1 MNIIERIDRPC
12 EYVEVAQT
20 ALIACQYLYLWLF
33 AGPDDAYK
41 VYSLA
46 ILMAF
51 EFVMVHSGL
60 FMAAMPLKA
69 SIRLFI
75 PLYGL
80 FAFGHSMREGDYT
93 IVILYLATVLN
104 RMRFAFFNVSKS
116 VKQRVVKQSMIA
128 LAVYFVL
135 TVSVVCAESVIPS
148 FSLGAAFSESASYT
162 REVRAGGLFVEKPYV
177 PICLGFL
184 VHPCIRQNP
193 LFLPEI
199 SVRHSL
205 TVRTHRMPVR
215 CHISKAILLRSC
227 PFLFSRQPFPE
238 HCGHIR
244 FQNFQSL
251 P

>member
-80 FAFGHSMREGDYT
+80 FAFAFGHSMREGDYT
-93 IVILYLATVLN
+93 IIILYLATVLN

-116 VKQRVVKQSMIA
+116 VKQRVVRQSMIA

-148 FSLGAAFSESASYT
+148 FSLGDAFSESASYT
-162 REVRAGGLFVEKPYV
+162 READ
-177 PICLGFL
+177 
-184 VHPCIRQNP
+184 
-193 LFLPEI
+193 
-199 SVRHSL
+199 
-205 TVRTHRMPVR
+205 
-215 CHISKAILLRSC
+215 A
-227 PFLFSRQPFPE
+227 SRQMGKLADASSWYRRAYFLADSLNQHE
-238 HCGHIR
+238 A
-244 FQNFQSL
+244 QNSILSGLGQVYNDLQNYQLAHEFTDTQGYIG
-251 P
+251 

>member
-75 PLYGL
+75 PLHQQYIA
-80 FAFGHSMREGDYT
+80 FA
-93 IVILYLATVLN
+93 VLYHQHANNLWL
-104 RMRFAFFNVSKS
+104 
-116 VKQRVVKQSMIA
+116 
-128 LAVYFVL
+128 
-135 TVSVVCAESVIPS
+135 
-148 FSLGAAFSESASYT
+148 
-162 REVRAGGLFVEKPYV
+162 
-177 PICLGFL
+177 
-184 VHPCIRQNP
+184 
-193 LFLPEI
+193 
-199 SVRHSL
+199 
-205 TVRTHRMPVR
+205 
-215 CHISKAILLRSC
+215 
-227 PFLFSRQPFPE
+227 
-238 HCGHIR
+238 
-244 FQNFQSL
+244 
-251 P
+251 

>member
-1 MNIIERIDRPC
+1 MNIIEHIDRPC

-80 FAFGHSMREGDYT
+80 FAFAFGHSMREGDYT
-93 IVILYLATVLN
+93 IIILYLATVLN

-116 VKQRVVKQSMIA
+116 VKQRVVRQSMIA

-148 FSLGAAFSESASYT
+148 FSLGTAFPN
-162 REVRAGGLFVEKPYV
+162 RHPIPVKYV
-177 PICLGFL
+177 PEDCLLKSLMYQYVSDF
-184 VHPCIRQNP
+184 CITVYF
-193 LFLPEI
+193 LFL
-199 SVRHSL
+199 
-205 TVRTHRMPVR
+205 
-215 CHISKAILLRSC
+215 ISKLYGGNVLSLKEDAPEAILKK
-227 PFLFSRQPFPE
+227 
-238 HCGHIR
+238 
-244 FQNFQSL
+244 
-251 P
+251 

>member
-80 FAFGHSMREGDYT
+80 FAFAFGHSMREGDYT
-93 IVILYLATVLN
+93 IIILYLATVLN

-116 VKQRVVKQSMIA
+116 VKQRVVRQSMIA
-128 LAVYFVL
+128 LYNPQIQI
-135 TVSVVCAESVIPS
+135 SAESETKRSIFREKDKTKRS
-148 FSLGAAFSESASYT
+148 KKESAQHSKS
-162 REVRAGGLFVEKPYV
+162 RNKSFVMT
-177 PICLGFL
+177 
-184 VHPCIRQNP
+184 
-193 LFLPEI
+193 
-199 SVRHSL
+199 SVSAL
-205 TVRTHRMPVR
+205 
-215 CHISKAILLRSC
+215 
-227 PFLFSRQPFPE
+227 
-238 HCGHIR
+238 
-244 FQNFQSL
+244 
-251 P
+251 

>member
-80 FAFGHSMREGDYT
+80 FAFAFGHSMREGDYT

-116 VKQRVVKQSMIA
+116 VKQRVVRQSMIA

-135 TVSVVCAESVIPS
+135 TVSVVCA
-148 FSLGAAFSESASYT
+148 ESASYT

-184 VHPCIRQNP
+184 YYSVLSFFNFKTVWRERAFIKRRCTGGYTEEVTNKRQQKN
-193 LFLPEI
+193 
-199 SVRHSL
+199 
-205 TVRTHRMPVR
+205 
-215 CHISKAILLRSC
+215 K
-227 PFLFSRQPFPE
+227 
-238 HCGHIR
+238 
-244 FQNFQSL
+244 
-251 P
+251 

>member
-80 FAFGHSMREGDYT
+80 FAFAFGHS
-93 IVILYLATVLN
+93 
-104 RMRFAFFNVSKS
+104 MRFAFFNVSKS
-116 VKQRVVKQSMIA
+116 VKQRVVRQSMIA

-184 VHPCIRQNP
+184 YYSVLSFFNFKTVWRERAFIKRRCTGGYTEEVTNKRQQKN
-193 LFLPEI
+193 
-199 SVRHSL
+199 
-205 TVRTHRMPVR
+205 
-215 CHISKAILLRSC
+215 K
-227 PFLFSRQPFPE
+227 
-238 HCGHIR
+238 
-244 FQNFQSL
+244 
-251 P
+251 

>member
-80 FAFGHSMREGDYT
+80 FAFAFGHSMREGDYT
-93 IVILYLATVLN
+93 IIILYLATVLN

-116 VKQRVVKQSMIA
+116 VKQRVVRQSMIA

-135 TVSVVCAESVIPS
+135 TVSVV
-148 FSLGAAFSESASYT
+148 
-162 REVRAGGLFVEKPYV
+162 RGLFV
-177 PICLGFL
+177 ICYFCSRISAQFHSFL
-184 VHPCIRQNP
+184 IGDILFRYCLCLIFSVSP
-193 LFLPEI
+193 LPAFRI
-199 SVRHSL
+199 
-205 TVRTHRMPVR
+205 HRVGCSFSAWR
-215 CHISKAILLRSC
+215 CC
-227 PFLFSRQPFPE
+227 F
-238 HCGHIR
+238 C
-244 FQNFQSL
+244 
-251 P
+251 

>member
-51 EFVMVHSGL
+51 EFVMVHSGF

-80 FAFGHSMREGDYT
+80 FAFAVGYSMREGDYT
-93 IVILYLATVLN
+93 IIILYLATVLN

-116 VKQRVVKQSMIA
+116 VKQRVVRQSMIA

-148 FSLGAAFSESASYT
+148 FSLGAAFPN
-162 REVRAGGLFVEKPYV
+162 RHPIPVKYV
-177 PICLGFL
+177 PEDCLLKSLMYQYVSDF
-184 VHPCIRQNP
+184 CITVYF
-193 LFLPEI
+193 LFL
-199 SVRHSL
+199 
-205 TVRTHRMPVR
+205 
-215 CHISKAILLRSC
+215 ISKLYGGNVLSLKEDAPEAILKK
-227 PFLFSRQPFPE
+227 
-238 HCGHIR
+238 
-244 FQNFQSL
+244 
-251 P
+251 

>member
-80 FAFGHSMREGDYT
+80 FAFAFGHSMREGDYT
-93 IVILYLATVLN
+93 IIILYLATVLN

-116 VKQRVVKQSMIA
+116 VKQRVVRQSMIA

-148 FSLGAAFSESASYT
+148 FSLGTAFPN
-162 REVRAGGLFVEKPYV
+162 RHPMPVKYV
-177 PICLGFL
+177 PEDCLLKSLMYQYVSDF
-184 VHPCIRQNP
+184 CITVYF
-193 LFLPEI
+193 LFL
-199 SVRHSL
+199 
-205 TVRTHRMPVR
+205 
-215 CHISKAILLRSC
+215 ISKLYGGNVLSLKEDAPEAILKK
-227 PFLFSRQPFPE
+227 
-238 HCGHIR
+238 
-244 FQNFQSL
+244 
-251 P
+251 

>member
-80 FAFGHSMREGDYT
+80 FAFAFGHSMREGDYT
-93 IVILYLATVLN
+93 IIILYLATVLN

-116 VKQRVVKQSMIA
+116 VKQRVVRQSMIA

-148 FSLGAAFSESASYT
+148 FSLGCRFFRIGILYP
-162 REVRAGGLFVEKPYV
+162 LKYV
-177 PICLGFL
+177 PEDCLLKSLMYQYVSDF
-184 VHPCIRQNP
+184 CITVYF
-193 LFLPEI
+193 LFL
-199 SVRHSL
+199 
-205 TVRTHRMPVR
+205 
-215 CHISKAILLRSC
+215 ISKLYGGNVLSLKEDAPEAILKK
-227 PFLFSRQPFPE
+227 
-238 HCGHIR
+238 
-244 FQNFQSL
+244 
-251 P
+251 

>member
-80 FAFGHSMREGDYT
+80 LHLHLGIQCGRGIIQSS
-93 IVILYLATVLN
+93 
-104 RMRFAFFNVSKS
+104 FFTLQLCSTECVS
-116 VKQRVVKQSMIA
+116 
-128 LAVYFVL
+128 
-135 TVSVVCAESVIPS
+135 
-148 FSLGAAFSESASYT
+148 
-162 REVRAGGLFVEKPYV
+162 LFQ
-177 PICLGFL
+177 C
-184 VHPCIRQNP
+184 Q
-193 LFLPEI
+193 
-199 SVRHSL
+199 
-205 TVRTHRMPVR
+205 
-215 CHISKAILLRSC
+215 
-227 PFLFSRQPFPE
+227 
-238 HCGHIR
+238 
-244 FQNFQSL
+244 
-251 P
+251 

>member
-80 FAFGHSMREGDYT
+80 FAFAFGHSMREGDYT
-93 IVILYLATVLN
+93 IIILYLATVLN

-116 VKQRVVKQSMIA
+116 VKQRVVRQSMIA

-184 VHPCIRQNP
+184 YYSVLSFFNFKTVWRERAFNP
-193 LFLPEI
+193 GIYNRLL
-199 SVRHSL
+199 L
-205 TVRTHRMPVR
+205 N
-215 CHISKAILLRSC
+215 IL
-227 PFLFSRQPFPE
+227 
-238 HCGHIR
+238 
-244 FQNFQSL
+244 
-251 P
+251 

>member
-80 FAFGHSMREGDYT
+80 FAFAFGHSMREGDYT
-93 IVILYLATVLN
+93 IVILYCAQQN
-104 RMRFAFFNVSKS
+104 AFRF
-116 VKQRVVKQSMIA
+116 
-128 LAVYFVL
+128 
-135 TVSVVCAESVIPS
+135 
-148 FSLGAAFSESASYT
+148 
-162 REVRAGGLFVEKPYV
+162 
-177 PICLGFL
+177 
-184 VHPCIRQNP
+184 
-193 LFLPEI
+193 
-199 SVRHSL
+199 
-205 TVRTHRMPVR
+205 
-215 CHISKAILLRSC
+215 
-227 PFLFSRQPFPE
+227 
-238 HCGHIR
+238 
-244 FQNFQSL
+244 FQCQ
-251 P
+251 

>member
-184 VHPCIRQNP
+184 YY
-193 LFLPEI
+193 
-199 SVRHSL
+199 SVL
-205 TVRTHRMPVR
+205 
-215 CHISKAILLRSC
+215 SC
-227 PFLFSRQPFPE
+227 RY
-238 HCGHIR
+238 
-244 FQNFQSL
+244 
-251 P
+251 

>member
-51 EFVMVHSGL
+51 EFVMVHSGF

-80 FAFGHSMREGDYT
+80 FAFAVGYSMREGDYT
-93 IVILYLATVLN
+93 IIILYLATVLN
-104 RMRFAFFNVSKS
+104 RMRFAFSMS
-116 VKQRVVKQSMIA
+116 V
-128 LAVYFVL
+128 
-135 TVSVVCAESVIPS
+135 
-148 FSLGAAFSESASYT
+148 
-162 REVRAGGLFVEKPYV
+162 
-177 PICLGFL
+177 
-184 VHPCIRQNP
+184 N
-193 LFLPEI
+193 
-199 SVRHSL
+199 
-205 TVRTHRMPVR
+205 
-215 CHISKAILLRSC
+215 RS
-227 PFLFSRQPFPE
+227 SS
-238 HCGHIR
+238 G
-244 FQNFQSL
+244 
-251 P
+251 

>member
-51 EFVMVHSGL
+51 EFVMVHSGF

-80 FAFGHSMREGDYT
+80 FCIRSW
-93 IVILYLATVLN
+93 V
-104 RMRFAFFNVSKS
+104 FN
-116 VKQRVVKQSMIA
+116 
-128 LAVYFVL
+128 
-135 TVSVVCAESVIPS
+135 
-148 FSLGAAFSESASYT
+148 
-162 REVRAGGLFVEKPYV
+162 AGGGLYN
-177 PICLGFL
+177 
-184 VHPCIRQNP
+184 H
-193 LFLPEI
+193 
-199 SVRHSL
+199 HSL
-205 TVRTHRMPVR
+205 P
-215 CHISKAILLRSC
+215 CNCAQQNA
-227 PFLFSRQPFPE
+227 F
-238 HCGHIR
+238 R
-244 FQNFQSL
+244 FFQCQ
-251 P
+251 

>member
-80 FAFGHSMREGDYT
+80 FAFAFGHSMREGDYT
-93 IVILYLATVLN
+93 IIILYLATVLN

-116 VKQRVVKQSMIA
+116 VKQRVVRQSMIA

-162 REVRAGGLFVEKPYV
+162 REVRAGGLFVEKAL
-177 PICLGFL
+177 CTNMS
-184 VHPCIRQNP
+184 R
-193 LFLPEI
+193 I
-199 SVRHSL
+199 SVL
-205 TVRTHRMPVR
+205 QCTFFFL
-215 CHISKAILLRSC
+215 ISKTVWRERAFIKRRC
-227 PFLFSRQPFPE
+227 TGGYTEEVTNKRQ
-238 HCGHIR
+238 
-244 FQNFQSL
+244 QKNK
-251 P
+251 

>member
-80 FAFGHSMREGDYT
+80 FAFAFGHSMREGDYT
-93 IVILYLATVLN
+93 IIILYLATVLN

-116 VKQRVVKQSMIA
+116 VKQRVVRQSMIA

-162 REVRAGGLFVEKPYV
+162 REVRAGGLFIEKPYV

-184 VHPCIRQNP
+184 YYSVLSFFNFKTVWRERAFIKRRCTGGYTEEVTNKRQQ
-193 LFLPEI
+193 
-199 SVRHSL
+199 
-205 TVRTHRMPVR
+205 
-215 CHISKAILLRSC
+215 KKK
-227 PFLFSRQPFPE
+227 
-238 HCGHIR
+238 
-244 FQNFQSL
+244 
-251 P
+251 

>member
-80 FAFGHSMREGDYT
+80 FAFGHSMREG
-93 IVILYLATVLN
+93 LN

-162 REVRAGGLFVEKPYV
+162 REVRAGGLFVAKPYV

-184 VHPCIRQNP
+184 YYSVLSFFNFKTVWRERAFIKRRCTGGYTEEVTNKRQQKN
-193 LFLPEI
+193 
-199 SVRHSL
+199 
-205 TVRTHRMPVR
+205 
-215 CHISKAILLRSC
+215 K
-227 PFLFSRQPFPE
+227 
-238 HCGHIR
+238 
-244 FQNFQSL
+244 
-251 P
+251 

>member
-80 FAFGHSMREGDYT
+80 FAFGHSMREGDVDT
-93 IVILYLATVLN
+93 N
-104 RMRFAFFNVSKS
+104 
-116 VKQRVVKQSMIA
+116 
-128 LAVYFVL
+128 
-135 TVSVVCAESVIPS
+135 
-148 FSLGAAFSESASYT
+148 
-162 REVRAGGLFVEKPYV
+162 
-177 PICLGFL
+177 
-184 VHPCIRQNP
+184 
-193 LFLPEI
+193 
-199 SVRHSL
+199 
-205 TVRTHRMPVR
+205 
-215 CHISKAILLRSC
+215 
-227 PFLFSRQPFPE
+227 
-238 HCGHIR
+238 
-244 FQNFQSL
+244 
-251 P
+251 